1 MENLTA
7 KIKEILD
14 TPNEQIDIDY
24 AATILLKVNRNRILN
39 QSIVRRGNVAKLR
52 YELQKIYD
60 FRYKED
66 SLAEVKEL
74 EEKIVPVIKET
85 FPVAE
90 QKEASENKGL
100 RADHDQLPDEIKA
113 KYVENQNIFP
123 RMRKLHE
130 QLKLMGDA
138 KACDRYPFLQ
148 ELVDLDKQLREN
160 WDVYDSFVIVPGETK
175 ETGENSEETEE
186 SANNIADNANN
197 IAPDAKKISAARK
210 YLSDNKTKL
219 AELKE
224 LEDQSKYLEL
234 LSKMQERLT
243 LLTDA
248 KAGVSD
254 EHLEELKALGLN
266 G

>member
-1 MENLTA
+1 MEYLTR

-14 TPNEQIDIDY
+14 TPDEQIDIDY
-24 AATILLKVNRNRILN
+24 AATILLKVNRNRVLN
-39 QSIVRRGNVAKLR
+39 QSIVRRGNVSKLR

-60 FRYKED
+60 FRFKENA
-66 SLAEVKEL
+66 LVEVKVL
-74 EEKIVPVIKET
+74 EEKIVPIIKET
-85 FPVAE
+85 FPSAE

-100 RADHDQLPDEIKA
+100 RADHEQLPDEIKA

-138 KACDRYPFLQ
+138 KPCDRYPYLK

-160 WDVYDSFVIVPGETK
+160 WDVYDAFVFPTEPDPNEMQTLPG
-175 ETGENSEETEE
+175 G
-186 SANNIADNANN
+186 NANN

-210 YLSDNKTKL
+210 YLSDNKAKL
-219 AELKE
+219 AELKA
-224 LEDQSKYLEL
+224 LEDQTRYLDL

-243 LLTDA
+243 LLIDA
-248 KAGVSD
+248 EAGISD
-254 EHLEELKALGLN
+254 EQMEELKALGLN
-266 G
+266 A